1 MKRIA
6 IGLGVV
12 VTLVALVGLSQLLA
26 SESGEVVVLTTTQ
39 ADGSAV
45 QTRLWIVEH
54 DGDVWLRIGQ
64 PGSGWHLR
72 IQSEPDVDVE
82 RGGSS
87 VAYRAEP
94 VPDARGAINGLMREK
109 YGWADWYID
118 ALFDLGDA
126 VPIRLVPRPSS
137 ASSEAAPQ
145 ILFGNGEVNWIVVD
159 GATRDG
165 ATFSFREVQID
176 GNGWLVIHPFADG
189 RPVGEVYVGATYLK
203 DGESRDVQIT
213 VDPPPTTGTM
223 FLVML
228 HRDVNE
234 NQEFDFV
241 FVDERNV
248 LDKAVFEGT
257 TMIAHAFAAP

>member
-6 IGLGVV
+6 IALGIVV
-12 VTLVALVGLSQLLA
+12 SLVAALGISQLVA
-26 SESGEVVVLTTTQ
+26 SESGEVVVLTTKD
-39 ADGSAV
+39 AAGNKV
-45 QTRLWIVEH
+45 QTRVWIVEH
-54 DGDVWLRIGQ
+54 DGGVWLRSGQ
-64 PGSGWHLR
+64 PGSGWHQR
-72 IQSEPDVDVE
+72 IESNPEVDVE
-82 RGGSS
+82 RGEVS

-94 VPDARGAINGLMREK
+94 TPDLRDAINGLMRTK

-118 ALFDLGDA
+118 ALFGVSDA
-126 VPIRLVPRPSS
+126 VPIQLVPP
-137 ASSEAAPQ
+137 ATPASEATPQ
-145 ILFGNGEVNWIVVD
+145 ITFGNGEANWIVTE

-176 GNGWLVIHPFADG
+176 GNGWLVMHPFKDG
-189 RPVGEVYVGATYLK
+189 KPVGEVYVGATYVS
-203 DGESRDVQIT
+203 DGDNRDVRIS
-213 VDPPPTTGTM
+213 VDPPPATGEM

-257 TMIAHAFAAP
+257 TMIAHPFAAP